1 MGGPPPPPPTLGVCV
16 VSIASDSKHGCEFL
30 QHVQE
35 DPAHWSIV
43 GIGRWISDAA
53 VAKIQDCG
61 DSHHPHTQAT
71 VIGSA
76 GFPELLVYLLGLLRA
91 GYTRFVIVSRLGL
104 FLSDIV
110 GRFLTDAANY
120 AKDPSGWRIYNCA
133 HYNVSMCRSRHELME
148 QIDCVK
154 AWTAMPWTL
163 KAVSLDITCLYAYHA
178 AMSSPTSA
186 KNWQIIWN
194 FVCRTWPLA
203 VRTQQQRQQQPPAA
217 SG

>member
-16 VSIASDSKHGCEFL
+16 MSIASDSKHGCEFL

-35 DPAHWSIV
+35 GPAHWSIV

-120 AKDPSGWRIYNCA
+120 AKDPSGWRSTIVPTTMCPCA
-133 HYNVSMCRSRHELME
+133 AAGMNSWNRLTVSKHGQQCRGR
-148 QIDCVK
+148 
-154 AWTAMPWTL
+154 
-163 KAVSLDITCLYAYHA
+163 
-178 AMSSPTSA
+178 
-186 KNWQIIWN
+186 
-194 FVCRTWPLA
+194 
-203 VRTQQQRQQQPPAA
+203 
-217 SG
+217 